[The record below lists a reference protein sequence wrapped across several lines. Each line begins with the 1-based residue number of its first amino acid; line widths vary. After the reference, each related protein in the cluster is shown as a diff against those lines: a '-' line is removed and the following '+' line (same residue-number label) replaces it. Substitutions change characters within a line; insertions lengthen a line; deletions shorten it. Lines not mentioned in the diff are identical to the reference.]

1 MSLGEVIKN
10 ARLRKNIK
18 QAEIAKEIGVT
29 VQTYIKWEANETEP
43 KASQV
48 AKLSKALGLSAN
60 AICSGEESQ
69 KMDLPAFMRVFS
81 KIQQHASEFELALSI
96 WEAIESDETFIKSI
110 RKNAR
115 LGFHPYDTDYDPNTG
130 KVTHIGLNGE
140 EVFDPLGLI

>member
-18 QAEIAKEIGVT
+18 QAEIAKDVGVT

-48 AKLSKALGLSAN
+48 AKLSKALELSTN
-60 AICSGEESQ
+60 AICFGEENQ
-69 KMDLPAFMRVFS
+69 KMDLPGFMRVFS
-81 KIQQHASEFELALSI
+81 KIQQRASEFELALSI
-96 WEAIESDETFIKSI
+96 WESVENDETFIKSI

-115 LGFHPYDTDYDPNTG
+115 LQFIPYDTDYDPNTG
-130 KVTHIGLNGE
+130 QINHLGPNGE
-140 EVFDPLGLI
+140 EIFDPLGLI

>member
-18 QAEIAKEIGVT
+18 QSEIAKEVGVT
-29 VQTYIKWEANETEP
+29 VQTYIKWEADETEP
-43 KASQV
+43 KASQI
-48 AKLSKALGLSAN
+48 AKLSKALDLSAN
-60 AICSGEESQ
+60 AICSGEENQ

-96 WEAIESDETFIKSI
+96 WETIESDTTFIKSI

-115 LGFHPYDTDYDPNTG
+115 LEFVPYDTEYDPNTG
-130 KVTHIGLNGE
+130 QITHIGPNGE
-140 EVFDPLGLI
+140 EIFDPLGLI

>member
-48 AKLSKALGLSAN
+48 AKLSKAYLRMPSVPAKKVRKW
-60 AICSGEESQ
+60 IFQPSCECFQ
-69 KMDLPAFMRVFS
+69 KSSNMRVN
-81 KIQQHASEFELALSI
+81 LSLLYQ
-96 WEAIESDETFIKSI
+96 S
-110 RKNAR
+110 
-115 LGFHPYDTDYDPNTG
+115 G
-130 KVTHIGLNGE
+130 K
-140 EVFDPLGLI
+140 P